1 MGVLK
6 DILSLFNFIKNLFQ
20 TYSFEILLIVCI
32 LFLVIYG
39 IYRKIKK
46 EKGTWS
52 TSYFYD
58 YLPKELKAEENNYNS
73 SNNRHSFE
81 SKGES
86 ECRRVLEKIFNVPF
100 PKTRPRF
107 LNNPVTGGNFNLEL
121 DCYNDDLKIAV
132 EYDGRQHRLYTPYF
146 HKNKEAFY
154 NQKYRDELKRR
165 MCKDNGVYL
174 IQVPDTVKLENI
186 ENFIKDKLRPYLEIM
201 TKMN

>member
-6 DILSLFNFIKNLFQ
+6 DILAFFDFIKNLFK
-20 TYSFEILLIVCI
+20 TYNFEMLLIVCV

-39 IYRKIKK
+39 IYKKIKK

-58 YLPKELKAEENNYNS
+58 YLPKELKSEENNYN

-132 EYDGRQHRLYTPYF
+132 EYNGAMHYKYIPYF
-146 HKNKEAFY
+146 HRNKEAFY

-165 MCKDNGVYL
+165 MCRDNGIYL
-174 IQVPDTVKLENI
+174 IEVPYTVKLENI
-186 ENFIKDKLRPYLEIM
+186 EDFIKDKSRYYLRFKNKNI
-201 TKMN
+201 

>member
-1 MGVLK
+1 M
-6 DILSLFNFIKNLFQ
+6 
-20 TYSFEILLIVCI
+20 LLIVSI
-32 LFLVIYG
+32 LFLILYG
-39 IYRKIKK
+39 IYRKFKN

-58 YLPKELKAEENNYNS
+58 NLPKELKAEKNNY
-73 SNNRHSFE
+73 NRHSFE

-132 EYDGRQHRLYTPYF
+132 EYNGAMHYKYIPYF
-146 HKNKEAFY
+146 HRNKEAFY

-165 MCKDNGVYL
+165 MCRDNGIYL
-174 IQVPDTVKLENI
+174 IEVPYTVKLENI
-186 ENFIKDKLRPYLEIM
+186 EDFIKDKTRLYLQMLR
-201 TKMN
+201 KMN